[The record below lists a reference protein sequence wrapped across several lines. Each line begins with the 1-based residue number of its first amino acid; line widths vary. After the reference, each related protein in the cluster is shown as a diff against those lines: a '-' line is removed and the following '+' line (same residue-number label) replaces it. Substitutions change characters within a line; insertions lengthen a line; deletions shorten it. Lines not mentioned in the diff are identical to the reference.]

1 MANTYGSLLC
11 CFPEWLRPILQLYV
25 TTVRPILLRV
35 GWGNGA
41 KSLLFPQGQLRAH
54 SQERSCLIADVCVL
68 GLNRSFERFLNES
81 CQASLN
87 PSVVRQKCC
96 EAIGLISEDSPYYK
110 FRQDLQYTAQH
121 KTSSQVVEKH
131 YALSNKPSREA
142 KLLEYL
148 RVEFHEP
155 AIEMLRE
162 ALSAKEIRPAVTVS
176 SSTTTATS
184 SSSTSRRDEELQA
197 VDLLAE
203 LRDDDAGPGSES
215 ELLTSVP
222 SVKTRRAPC
231 DDEARREA
239 TPLVS
244 SKKKTSAKQGK
255 QDSIVV
261 FNTSLEEDAMLV
273 TPPSRAKSGR
283 APVRD
288 RKQPV
293 EPELPAAAATAEY
306 EVTDADET
314 KLPFAFE
321 EQLRRHTV
329 TAFRLNFSLGASEI
343 KGIVVTAQSN
353 TDAKVLSDFTTEE
366 LQRLAAKRVR
376 AYAKNWLN
384 TMPQKKLVKDL
395 VEKKLPPTVAS
406 VKQICS
412 RVNIDRLLS
421 KHHAFRSRAP
431 DDVIRRIQKDCEQR
445 WVEFREHARIGE
457 KQGNAPDSEGDFA
470 GLNVWRK
477 NGTYACTR
485 FESITEEAGDSQVQ
499 IQQDY
504 VKHTSRKKKRERERT
519 LDALSP
525 TNSAYK
531 KPKAKDADKPSDG
544 DSSGGAP

>member
-306 EVTDADET
+306 EVTDADKT

-504 VKHTSRKKKRERERT
+504 VKHTSRKKKRERERR

-525 TNSAYK
+525 TNRASK

>member
-1 MANTYGSLLC
+1 
-11 CFPEWLRPILQLYV
+11 
-25 TTVRPILLRV
+25 
-35 GWGNGA
+35 
-41 KSLLFPQGQLRAH
+41 
-54 SQERSCLIADVCVL
+54 LIADVCVL

-306 EVTDADET
+306 EVTDADKT

-525 TNSAYK
+525 TNSASK

>member
-176 SSTTTATS
+176 SSTTPATS

-306 EVTDADET
+306 EVTET

-525 TNSAYK
+525 TNSASK
-531 KPKAKDADKPSDG
+531 KPKAKDPDKPSDG

>member
-1 MANTYGSLLC
+1 
-11 CFPEWLRPILQLYV
+11 
-25 TTVRPILLRV
+25 
-35 GWGNGA
+35 
-41 KSLLFPQGQLRAH
+41 
-54 SQERSCLIADVCVL
+54 
-68 GLNRSFERFLNES
+68 
-81 CQASLN
+81 
-87 PSVVRQKCC
+87 
-96 EAIGLISEDSPYYK
+96 
-110 FRQDLQYTAQH
+110 
-121 KTSSQVVEKH
+121 
-131 YALSNKPSREA
+131 
-142 KLLEYL
+142 
-148 RVEFHEP
+148 
-155 AIEMLRE
+155 
-162 ALSAKEIRPAVTVS
+162 
-176 SSTTTATS
+176 
-184 SSSTSRRDEELQA
+184 
-197 VDLLAE
+197 
-203 LRDDDAGPGSES
+203 
-215 ELLTSVP
+215 
-222 SVKTRRAPC
+222 
-231 DDEARREA
+231 
-239 TPLVS
+239 
-244 SKKKTSAKQGK
+244 
-255 QDSIVV
+255 
-261 FNTSLEEDAMLV
+261 MLV

-306 EVTDADET
+306 EVTDADKT

-525 TNSAYK
+525 TNSASK

>member
-1 MANTYGSLLC
+1 M
-11 CFPEWLRPILQLYV
+11 I
-25 TTVRPILLRV
+25 
-35 GWGNGA
+35 
-41 KSLLFPQGQLRAH
+41 
-54 SQERSCLIADVCVL
+54 
-68 GLNRSFERFLNES
+68 
-81 CQASLN
+81 
-87 PSVVRQKCC
+87 RQKCC
-96 EAIGLISEDSPYYK
+96 EAIGLISEDSLYYK

-215 ELLTSVP
+215 ELQ
-222 SVKTRRAPC
+222 TRRAPC

-314 KLPFAFE
+314 KLPF
-321 EQLRRHTV
+321 
-329 TAFRLNFSLGASEI
+329 
-343 KGIVVTAQSN
+343 
-353 TDAKVLSDFTTEE
+353 
-366 LQRLAAKRVR
+366 
-376 AYAKNWLN
+376 
-384 TMPQKKLVKDL
+384 
-395 VEKKLPPTVAS
+395 
-406 VKQICS
+406 
-412 RVNIDRLLS
+412 
-421 KHHAFRSRAP
+421 
-431 DDVIRRIQKDCEQR
+431 
-445 WVEFREHARIGE
+445 
-457 KQGNAPDSEGDFA
+457 
-470 GLNVWRK
+470 
-477 NGTYACTR
+477 
-485 FESITEEAGDSQVQ
+485 
-499 IQQDY
+499 
-504 VKHTSRKKKRERERT
+504 
-519 LDALSP
+519 
-525 TNSAYK
+525 
-531 KPKAKDADKPSDG
+531 
-544 DSSGGAP
+544 